1 MVSMSDDEKFD
12 MWLQDAAKEYNR
24 PPAEVPRDEM
34 WEAIRAGLAEGAGE
48 RPGDGSANVT
58 PLPVRHR
65 TVLPHRWQL
74 AAATVLVA
82 VGVAA
87 GYWMR
92 GPSGTAPAGQ
102 LSGRAPV
109 AVDSTASPATTTATT
124 TTTLDA
130 ALERHLTDAEALLV
144 SYRGSPASDDK
155 QVRDWAKDVLG
166 TTRLMMDSPAATDP
180 KRRALLQDL
189 ELILVQIVQMR
200 DSARP
205 DERDLIARS
214 MAREQILTRLR
225 TSIPAGAAS
234 GS

>member
-1 MVSMSDDEKFD
+1 MSDDEKFD
-12 MWLQDAAKEYNR
+12 MWLQDAAQEYNR
-24 PPAEVPRDEM
+24 PPADVPRDEM
-34 WEAIRAGLAEGAGE
+34 WEAIRAGLAEGAGD
-48 RPGDGSANVT
+48 RTGDGPAAVT

-65 TVLPHRWQL
+65 PVLPHRWQL

-102 LSGRAPV
+102 LAARTPV
-109 AVDSTASPATTTATT
+109 AVDSTASPATTTT

>member
-1 MVSMSDDEKFD
+1 MNDEEKFD
-12 MWLQDAAKEYNR
+12 RWLQDAAKEYNQ

-34 WEAIRAGLAEGAGE
+34 WEAIRAGLAEGT
-48 RPGDGSANVT
+48 GDSARDSAVT
-58 PLPVRHR
+58 PMPVRHR
-65 TVLPHRWQL
+65 SFIPRHWQL

-92 GPSGTAPAGQ
+92 GPSGAAPAGQ
-102 LSGRAPV
+102 LAARAPV
-109 AVDSTASPATTTATT
+109 TVDSTASSATTTT

-155 QVRDWAKDVLG
+155 QVRDWARDVLG

-200 DSARP
+200 ESARP